1 MGKIKL
7 WTIRRKF
14 GANAQ
19 CFSLNGYIANF
30 KIAAPARR
38 RRPDVRFWEAVSQN
52 RIIIK
57 EWINGSINQ

>member
-7 WTIRRKF
+7 GLIRRKF
-14 GANAQ
+14 GANARY
-19 CFSLNGYIANF
+19 FRLSDYITRF

-52 RIIIK
+52 
-57 EWINGSINQ
+57 